1 MTLRSDGEKKKRPPY
16 VLMDDVIMGSRDN
29 TISQKKRAEKC
40 ERAPL
45 SLSLVKTPSL
55 SLP

>member
-1 MTLRSDGEKKKRPPY
+1 MERRRKGRRMF
-16 VLMDDVIMGSRDN
+16 LMDDVIRGSRDN